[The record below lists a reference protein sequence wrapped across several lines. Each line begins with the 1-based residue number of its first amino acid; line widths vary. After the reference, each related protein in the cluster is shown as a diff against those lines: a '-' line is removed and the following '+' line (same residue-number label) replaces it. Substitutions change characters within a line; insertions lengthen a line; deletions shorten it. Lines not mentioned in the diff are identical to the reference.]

1 VKSCRARLFLP
12 LLLALSLGGCTFGV
26 PMSGPGGGGNPA
38 DYGDVD
44 RGILSKT
51 GNPSSY
57 VVFGKRYQVLDS
69 AAGFTQRGMASWY
82 GPDFHGKRTS
92 SGETYD
98 MHAMTAAHKTLPIP
112 SRVRVTNLANGK
124 SVIVKVNDRGPF
136 ARGRIIDLSYAA
148 ARKLDMIG
156 PGTAEVK
163 IEVVDRNGRR
173 KKVRAVPLKEDGDN
187 GSIYIQL
194 GSFASE
200 ANARR
205 LMKELLA
212 RREQPLQMKRVEAD
226 QGVFFRV
233 QLGPLADVAE
243 ADSVRKRLQRKGYR
257 QARIVIED

>member
-1 VKSCRARLFLP
+1 VRYRWPALVV
-12 LLLALSLGGCTFGV
+12 LLLVLGGCTFGV
-26 PMSGPGGGGNPA
+26 PIGGSGKTVDPA

-44 RGILSKT
+44 RGIKSKS

-57 VVFGKRYQVLDS
+57 VVFGQRYHVLDS
-69 AAGFTQRGMASWY
+69 AAGYSERGMASWY

-112 SRVRVTNLANGK
+112 TRVRVTNLSNGK

-148 ARKLDMIG
+148 AKRLDMIG
-156 PGTAEVK
+156 PGTAEVR
-163 IEVVDRNGRR
+163 IEVVDREGRR
-173 KKVRAVPLKEDGDN
+173 QKVRAVPLKTAQDEVGD
-187 GSIYIQL
+187 IFIQL

-205 LMKELLA
+205 LMDELLA
-212 RREQPLQMKRVEAD
+212 RREQPLQLKRVEAG
-226 QGVFFRV
+226 QGVFYRV
-233 QLGPLADVAE
+233 RLGPLADVAE
-243 ADSVRKRLQRKGYR
+243 ADSVRKRLRRKGYT